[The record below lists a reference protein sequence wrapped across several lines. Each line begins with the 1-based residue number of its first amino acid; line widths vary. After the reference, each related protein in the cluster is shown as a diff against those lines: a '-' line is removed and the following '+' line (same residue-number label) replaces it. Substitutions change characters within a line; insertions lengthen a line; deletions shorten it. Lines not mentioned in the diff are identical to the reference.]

1 MSLLLLKVEIDFF
14 GFLLPVR
21 SMYGEFRDENTSKWK
36 VACVAC
42 RDG

>member
-14 GFLLPVR
+14 EFLLPVR
-21 SMYGEFRDENTSKWK
+21 SMYGEFCDENTSKWN

-42 RDG
+42 RDR